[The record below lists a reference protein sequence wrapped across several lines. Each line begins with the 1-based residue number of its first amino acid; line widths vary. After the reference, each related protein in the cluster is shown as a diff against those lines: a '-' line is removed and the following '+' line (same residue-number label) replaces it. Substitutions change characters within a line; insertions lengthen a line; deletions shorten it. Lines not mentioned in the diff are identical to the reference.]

1 MSRALRA
8 ALAAV
13 TFLTIVPV
21 GRGVELDAD
30 DVGRAGPLFPLVGA
44 AIGAVMGATAW
55 ELAKYVDATVA
66 AAVAVAVG
74 AVVTGALHLD
84 ALADTADGLGGR
96 TREDALRIMRE
107 HHLGAYGVVALVLD
121 LLIKTAA
128 VASLAARHSP
138 VGALI
143 AAGAL
148 SRAVPTPLAAALPYA
163 QPSPG
168 SGGAI
173 GQRTSVG
180 RALVAIL
187 LALAVAGLALHGNAL
202 PAVAAA
208 AVVVLLAAAFSRRL
222 GGITGDVLGA
232 ACETCETAVLVVLA
246 AVV

>member
-1 MSRALRA
+1 VSRALRA

-21 GRGVELDAD
+21 GRGVELDAE

-44 AIGAVMGATAW
+44 AIGAIMGATAW
-55 ELAKYVDATVA
+55 ELAKHVDATVA

-74 AVVTGALHLD
+74 ALVTGALHLD
-84 ALADTADGLGGR
+84 ALADTADGLGGH
-96 TREDALRIMRE
+96 TREDALRIMRD
-107 HHLGAYGVVALVLD
+107 HHLGSFGVVALVLD

-128 VASLAARHSP
+128 VAGLAARHSP
-138 VGALI
+138 VDALI

-148 SRAVPTPLAAALPYA
+148 SRAVPSPLAAALPYA

-168 SGGAI
+168 KGGAI
-173 GQRTSVG
+173 GQRTSAG
-180 RALVAIL
+180 QALVAVL
-187 LALAVAGLALHGNAL
+187 LAMAIAGLALHGNAL
-202 PAVAAA
+202 PAAITA
-208 AVVVLLAAAFSRRL
+208 AVVVLLAAVFARRL